1 MNRVLHIPEP
11 GQLVDVRHRRYVVV
25 EVIPSTLPPPILSS
39 GTLAR
44 QHLVALSSVEDDAL
58 GEDLQVIWELEPGA
72 SSIEKTP
79 LPEPVG
85 FDSPQRLDTF
95 LNAVRWGAASSADV
109 KAIQAPLQHHLFQI
123 AIAEPRL

>member
-1 MNRVLHIPEP
+1 ME
-11 GQLVDVRHRRYVVV
+11 G
-25 EVIPSTLPPPILSS
+25 EAGTLPPPILTS

-44 QHLVALSSVEDDAL
+44 QHPVALSSVEDDAL

-72 SSIEKTP
+72 TTIEKTP

-95 LNAVRWGAASSADV
+95 LNAVRWGAALSQARDHGSSGRLYPIGARH
-109 KAIQAPLQHHLFQI
+109 APVT
-123 AIAEPRL
+123 ARV